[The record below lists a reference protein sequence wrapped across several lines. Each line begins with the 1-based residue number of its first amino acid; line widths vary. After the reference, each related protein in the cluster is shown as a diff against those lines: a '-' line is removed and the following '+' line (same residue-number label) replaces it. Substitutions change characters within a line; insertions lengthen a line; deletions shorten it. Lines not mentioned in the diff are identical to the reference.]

1 MQKAAA
7 MCLAAILIPY
17 ISTLAWT
24 GRVEG
29 NTQRMEEAG
38 KTIVLDRGGT
48 GTAVG
53 LEEYLIGV
61 TAVQI
66 PADYGPEALKAQAII
81 ARTYLCRQMEGK
93 ASIPESALDLD
104 YLEQGQM
111 EALWGK
117 EACLENYKKFR
128 DAVRETSGQVIRCDG
143 EYINPLFHRL
153 SAGKTRQ
160 GDSLHPYLAPVES
173 PGDVEG
179 DGYLGV
185 TILTREEMAA
195 RLNSMADPPDVK
207 AEDVLESIQII
218 KKDGAGYVESVQVG
232 AKSYGGE
239 ELQYALGLPSPAYS
253 FEAYESDVR
262 CLSKGIGHGYGF
274 DQYGACRMAKEGKT
288 AEEILKF
295 YYKNIVVDSE

>member
-29 NTQRMEEAG
+29 NTQRMESAG
-38 KTIVLDRGGT
+38 KSIILDRGST
-48 GTAVG
+48 GTAVD

-66 PADYGPEALKAQAII
+66 PADYEPEALKAQAII
-81 ARTYLCRQMEGK
+81 ARTYLCRQMGGET
-93 ASIPESALDLD
+93 SIPESALDLD

-128 DAVRETSGQVIRCDG
+128 DAVRETSGQVIRYDG
-143 EYINPLFHRL
+143 EYIDPLFHRL

-173 PGDVEG
+173 GEDVEG
-179 DGYLGV
+179 EGYLGI
-185 TILTREEMAA
+185 TLLTRDEMAS
-195 RLNSMADPPDVK
+195 RLNSMSDPPEVK

-239 ELQYALGLPSPAYS
+239 EVQYALGLPSPAYR
-253 FEAYESDVR
+253 FEAYESNVR
-262 CLSKGIGHGYGF
+262 CTTKGIGHGYGF
-274 DQYGACRMAKEGKT
+274 DQYGACRMAGEGKT